1 MSDGLHE
8 QGQQPVTRRAALKV
22 LGVLPVA
29 GALGAAEAQQPQQP
43 VRTPH
48 VTPNQPATA
57 TPQPPNT
64 RGARKFFSARE
75 LRTAGRLADD
85 IIPRDERSGSATEAG
100 VLDYID
106 FHMSVRETTD
116 EARTQMHGGLRWID
130 TEARRRFG
138 VGYHQATQAQRYE
151 ILDEIAGPPSQV
163 KPGMRHGAVFF
174 ANFRNQVGAGF
185 FSSATGWKDLRYM
198 GNVFN
203 PQWDGCPQP
212 ALDKLKVSYDVMK
225 SRVPSQVTG

>member
-1 MSDGLHE
+1 MSDE
-8 QGQQPVTRRAALKV
+8 TQKPVTRRAALKV
-22 LGVLPVA
+22 LGVVPVA
-29 GALGAAEAQQPQQP
+29 GVLGVAEAQQQPPQQP

-48 VTPNQPATA
+48 VTPNQPATE

-64 RGARKFFSARE
+64 WGARKFFSARE

-106 FHMSVRETTD
+106 FHMSVPETTD
-116 EARTQMHGGLRWID
+116 EARTQMHGGLKWID
-130 TEARRRFG
+130 TESRKRFN
-138 VGYHQATQAQRYE
+138 VAYHQATQAQRHAL
-151 ILDEIAGPPSQV
+151 LDDISGPPASV
-163 KPGMRHGAVFF
+163 KPELRHGAVFF

-185 FSSATGWKDLRYM
+185 FSSSMGWQDLKYL

-203 PQWDGCPQP
+203 PQWTGCPQP
-212 ALDKLKVSYDVMK
+212 ALAKLGVSYDVMT
-225 SRVPSQVTG
+225 SRVPSQVPG